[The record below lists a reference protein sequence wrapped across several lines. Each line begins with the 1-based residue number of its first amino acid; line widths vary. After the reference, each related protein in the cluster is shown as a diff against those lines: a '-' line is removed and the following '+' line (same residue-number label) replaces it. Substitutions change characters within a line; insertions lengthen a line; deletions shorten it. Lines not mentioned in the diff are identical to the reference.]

1 MSSFSIFDIA
11 GSAMRAQNLRLNT
24 TASNLANVN
33 TVAGSADEAYR
44 SRHPVFAAVLQDE
57 IGGVQ
62 TRGVVESSR
71 EPEMRYEPGHPL
83 SNDEGYIFG
92 SNVDSVE
99 EMANMMSATRSYQ
112 SNVDMLSTVRQL
124 MLQTLKMGEKDVDYK
139 QPSFTSLSIHP
150 GK

>member
-1 MSSFSIFDIA
+1 MSLSIFDIA

-33 TVAGSADEAYR
+33 TVAGSAEEAYR
-44 SRHPVFAAVLQDE
+44 SRQPVFAAVLDGE

-62 TRGVVESSR
+62 TRGVVESNR

-83 SNDEGYIFG
+83 ANEEGYIFG

-124 MLQTLKMGEKDVDYK
+124 MLQTLKMGE
-139 QPSFTSLSIHP
+139 
-150 GK
+150 